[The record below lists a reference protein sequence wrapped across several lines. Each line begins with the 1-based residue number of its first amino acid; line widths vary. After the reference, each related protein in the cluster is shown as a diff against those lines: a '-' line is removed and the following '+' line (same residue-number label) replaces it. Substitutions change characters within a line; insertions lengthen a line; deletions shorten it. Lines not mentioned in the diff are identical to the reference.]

1 MNRGITAKIRLG
13 ETEECVGGQ
22 KAVFLEVDESPGK
35 LDEALVEVA
44 RRFAPDGQPEFL
56 EDVVS
61 LVVKTAIETGEEA
74 EVVGIPAAA
83 LAGGDKVGD
92 LGAFFAHAGSLAA
105 ASAKQRAESMEVRR
119 TAGLAGRAARG
130 LNHGTVRNGKLVNDS
145 HLILGV
151 DIGGTSI
158 KAAVVDTRKGTLATE
173 VARVKTPQPATPKAV
188 VAALAELTR
197 RLKWRGAVG
206 VGFPGL
212 IKQGVVR
219 RAPNLDPTWVRHE
232 IVDQLRRALGVTF
245 VAVGNDADAA
255 GLAEARFG
263 AGRGMRGT
271 VVLVT
276 LGTGIGSAVLH
287 NGSLLPDTELGH
299 LEVGGQDAEKFA
311 STLARERNKWTWE
324 QWGGNVD
331 RYLAVLEYM
340 LAPDLFIIGGG
351 VSSEPEKFFRYLETP
366 ECKIV
371 PATMGNDAG
380 IVGAA
385 LFAVRGVK
393 ALSRRRKRGAE

>member
-1 MNRGITAKIRLG
+1 M
-13 ETEECVGGQ
+13 
-22 KAVFLEVDESPGK
+22 
-35 LDEALVEVA
+35 
-44 RRFAPDGQPEFL
+44 
-56 EDVVS
+56 
-61 LVVKTAIETGEEA
+61 
-74 EVVGIPAAA
+74 
-83 LAGGDKVGD
+83 
-92 LGAFFAHAGSLAA
+92 
-105 ASAKQRAESMEVRR
+105 
-119 TAGLAGRAARG
+119 
-130 LNHGTVRNGKLVNDS
+130 NDS

-158 KAAVVDTRKGTLATE
+158 KAAVTDTRQGTLTTE
-173 VARVKTPQPATPKAV
+173 VARIKTPQPATPKAV
-188 VAALAELTR
+188 VAAIGELTKK
-197 RLKWRGAVG
+197 LKWRGPVG

-212 IKQGVVR
+212 IKHGIVR
-219 RAPNLDPTWVRHE
+219 RAPNLDPSWVRHE
-232 IVDQLRRALGVTF
+232 IVDFMRRTLGVSL

-263 AGRGMRGT
+263 AGRGVRGT

-299 LEVGGQDAEKFA
+299 LEIAGQDAEKFA
-311 STLARERNKWTWE
+311 SSVLRERHKWTWE
-324 QWGGNVD
+324 KWGANVN
-331 RYLAVLEYM
+331 RYLAKLEYM

-351 VSSEPEKFFRYLETP
+351 VSADPESFFRYLDGV

-385 LFAVRGVK
+385 LLAQPGVK
-393 ALSRRRKRGAE
+393 ALARKRQRTGA

>member
-1 MNRGITAKIRLG
+1 MNDT
-13 ETEECVGGQ
+13 
-22 KAVFLEVDESPGK
+22 
-35 LDEALVEVA
+35 
-44 RRFAPDGQPEFL
+44 
-56 EDVVS
+56 
-61 LVVKTAIETGEEA
+61 
-74 EVVGIPAAA
+74 
-83 LAGGDKVGD
+83 
-92 LGAFFAHAGSLAA
+92 
-105 ASAKQRAESMEVRR
+105 
-119 TAGLAGRAARG
+119 
-130 LNHGTVRNGKLVNDS
+130 

-158 KAAVVDTRKGTLATE
+158 KVAVVDTRKGSLTSAIFR
-173 VARVKTPQPATPKAV
+173 AKTPQPATPKGV
-188 VAALAELTR
+188 VAAIADLAK
-197 RLKWRGAVG
+197 RLKWHGPVG

-212 IKQGVVR
+212 IKHGVVR
-219 RAPNLDPTWVRHE
+219 RAPNLDPAWVRHE
-232 IVDQLRRALGVTF
+232 IVEHLRRTLGVSH

-263 AGRGMRGT
+263 AGRGVRGT

-311 STLARERNKWTWE
+311 STVARERNKWTWE
-324 QWGGNVD
+324 QWGKNVD
-331 RYLAVLEYM
+331 RYLTTLEYM

-351 VSSEPEKFFRYLETP
+351 VSAEPEHFFRYLESV
-366 ECKIV
+366 EAKIV

-385 LFAVRGVK
+385 LFAVPGVK
-393 ALSRRRKRGAE
+393 ALARKRKRTAA

>member
-1 MNRGITAKIRLG
+1 MT
-13 ETEECVGGQ
+13 
-22 KAVFLEVDESPGK
+22 
-35 LDEALVEVA
+35 
-44 RRFAPDGQPEFL
+44 
-56 EDVVS
+56 
-61 LVVKTAIETGEEA
+61 
-74 EVVGIPAAA
+74 
-83 LAGGDKVGD
+83 
-92 LGAFFAHAGSLAA
+92 H
-105 ASAKQRAESMEVRR
+105 
-119 TAGLAGRAARG
+119 
-130 LNHGTVRNGKLVNDS
+130 S

-151 DIGGTSI
+151 DIGGTGI
-158 KAAVVDTRKGTLATE
+158 KAAVVDTRLGALATG
-173 VARVKTPQPATPKAV
+173 VARIKTPQPATPKGVIGAIG
-188 VAALAELTR
+188 ELR
-197 RLKWRGAVG
+197 KRLRWTGPVG

-219 RAPNLDPTWVRHE
+219 RAPNLDPSWVRHE
-232 IVDQLRRALGVTF
+232 IVDHMRRALGVPF

-263 AGRGMRGT
+263 AGRGVRGT

-299 LEVGGQDAEKFA
+299 LEVGGRDAETFA
-311 STLARERNKWTWE
+311 STVARDRNKQTWE
-324 QWGGNVD
+324 SWARGVD
-331 RYLAVLEYM
+331 RYLGTLEYM

-351 VSSEPEKFFRYLETP
+351 VSAEPEKFFPYLQGV

-385 LFAVRGVK
+385 LFAVPGVK
-393 ALSRRRKRGAE
+393 ALARKRTASRDS

>member
-1 MNRGITAKIRLG
+1 MNDT
-13 ETEECVGGQ
+13 
-22 KAVFLEVDESPGK
+22 
-35 LDEALVEVA
+35 
-44 RRFAPDGQPEFL
+44 
-56 EDVVS
+56 
-61 LVVKTAIETGEEA
+61 
-74 EVVGIPAAA
+74 
-83 LAGGDKVGD
+83 
-92 LGAFFAHAGSLAA
+92 
-105 ASAKQRAESMEVRR
+105 
-119 TAGLAGRAARG
+119 
-130 LNHGTVRNGKLVNDS
+130 

-158 KAAVVDTRKGTLATE
+158 KAAVVDTRKGTLTTDVIRA
-173 VARVKTPQPATPKAV
+173 KTPQPATPKGV
-188 VAALAELTR
+188 VAAIGELAKK
-197 RLKWRGAVG
+197 LKWNGPVG

-212 IKQGVVR
+212 IKHGVVR
-219 RAPNLDPTWVRHE
+219 RAPNLDAAWVRHE
-232 IVDQLRRALGVTF
+232 IVDHLRRALGVSF

-263 AGRGMRGT
+263 AGRGVRGT

-311 STLARERNKWTWE
+311 STVARERNKWTWE
-324 QWGGNVD
+324 QWGRNVD
-331 RYLAVLEYM
+331 RYLTTLEYM

-351 VSSEPEKFFRYLETP
+351 VSSDPEQFFRYLENV
-366 ECKIV
+366 EAKIV

-385 LFAVRGVK
+385 LFAVHGVK
-393 ALSRRRKRGAE
+393 ALARKRRRAKE

>member
-1 MNRGITAKIRLG
+1 MT
-13 ETEECVGGQ
+13 
-22 KAVFLEVDESPGK
+22 
-35 LDEALVEVA
+35 
-44 RRFAPDGQPEFL
+44 
-56 EDVVS
+56 
-61 LVVKTAIETGEEA
+61 
-74 EVVGIPAAA
+74 
-83 LAGGDKVGD
+83 
-92 LGAFFAHAGSLAA
+92 
-105 ASAKQRAESMEVRR
+105 
-119 TAGLAGRAARG
+119 
-130 LNHGTVRNGKLVNDS
+130 DS

-158 KAAVVDTRKGTLATE
+158 KAAIVDTRKGALTTA
-173 VARVKTPQPATPKAV
+173 VARIKTPQPATPKAV
-188 VAALAELTR
+188 VAAIGELR
-197 RLKWRGAVG
+197 KKLRWSGPVG

-219 RAPNLDPTWVRHE
+219 RAPNLDPSWVRHE
-232 IVDQLRRALGVTF
+232 IVDNLRRALGVPF

-263 AGRGMRGT
+263 AGRGVRGT

-311 STLARERNKWTWE
+311 STVARERHRQTWE
-324 QWGGNVD
+324 TWAGGVD
-331 RYLAVLEYM
+331 RYLATLEYM
-340 LAPDLFIIGGG
+340 LAPDLFIVGGG
-351 VSSEPEKFFRYLETP
+351 VSAETERFFPHLGSV
-366 ECKIV
+366 ECKVV

-385 LFAVRGVK
+385 LFAVPGVK
-393 ALSRRRKRGAE
+393 ALARKQRATRD

>member
-1 MNRGITAKIRLG
+1 M
-13 ETEECVGGQ
+13 
-22 KAVFLEVDESPGK
+22 
-35 LDEALVEVA
+35 
-44 RRFAPDGQPEFL
+44 
-56 EDVVS
+56 
-61 LVVKTAIETGEEA
+61 
-74 EVVGIPAAA
+74 
-83 LAGGDKVGD
+83 
-92 LGAFFAHAGSLAA
+92 
-105 ASAKQRAESMEVRR
+105 
-119 TAGLAGRAARG
+119 
-130 LNHGTVRNGKLVNDS
+130 NDS

-158 KAAVVDTRKGTLATE
+158 KAAVVDTRKGTLTSAVIRT
-173 VARVKTPQPATPKAV
+173 KTPTPATPKGV
-188 VAALAELTR
+188 VAAIGELAK
-197 RLKWRGAVG
+197 RLKWRGPVG

-212 IKQGVVR
+212 IKHGVVR

-232 IVDQLRRALGVTF
+232 IVEHLRRALGVSY

-263 AGRGMRGT
+263 AGRGVRGT

-299 LEVGGQDAEKFA
+299 LEVGGQDSEKFA
-311 STLARERNKWTWE
+311 STVARERNKWTWE
-324 QWGGNVD
+324 QWGKNVD
-331 RYLAVLEYM
+331 RYLTTLEYM

-351 VSSEPEKFFRYLETP
+351 VSSDPEQFFRYLENV
-366 ECKIV
+366 EAKIV

-385 LFAVRGVK
+385 LFAGPGVK
-393 ALSRRRKRGAE
+393 ALARKRKRETK

>member
-1 MNRGITAKIRLG
+1 M
-13 ETEECVGGQ
+13 
-22 KAVFLEVDESPGK
+22 
-35 LDEALVEVA
+35 
-44 RRFAPDGQPEFL
+44 
-56 EDVVS
+56 
-61 LVVKTAIETGEEA
+61 
-74 EVVGIPAAA
+74 
-83 LAGGDKVGD
+83 
-92 LGAFFAHAGSLAA
+92 
-105 ASAKQRAESMEVRR
+105 
-119 TAGLAGRAARG
+119 
-130 LNHGTVRNGKLVNDS
+130 NDS

-158 KAAVVDTRKGTLATE
+158 KAAVVDTRKGTLTTTAIHT
-173 VARVKTPQPATPKAV
+173 KTPQPATPKGV
-188 VAALAELTR
+188 VAAIGELAK
-197 RLKWRGAVG
+197 RLKWRGPVG

-212 IKQGVVR
+212 IKHGVVR
-219 RAPNLDPTWVRHE
+219 RAPNLDPSWVRHE
-232 IVDQLRRALGVTF
+232 IVDNMRRALGVGF

-263 AGRGMRGT
+263 AGRGVRGT

-311 STLARERNKWTWE
+311 STVARERHNETWE
-324 QWGGNVD
+324 QWGKKVD
-331 RYLAVLEYM
+331 RYLTTLEYM

-351 VSSEPEKFFRYLETP
+351 VSAEPEKFFRYLENV
-366 ECKIV
+366 EAKIV

-385 LFAVRGVK
+385 LFAVPGVK
-393 ALSRRRKRGAE
+393 AQARKSKRTKA

>member
-1 MNRGITAKIRLG
+1 MN
-13 ETEECVGGQ
+13 E
-22 KAVFLEVDESPGK
+22 
-35 LDEALVEVA
+35 
-44 RRFAPDGQPEFL
+44 
-56 EDVVS
+56 
-61 LVVKTAIETGEEA
+61 
-74 EVVGIPAAA
+74 
-83 LAGGDKVGD
+83 
-92 LGAFFAHAGSLAA
+92 
-105 ASAKQRAESMEVRR
+105 
-119 TAGLAGRAARG
+119 
-130 LNHGTVRNGKLVNDS
+130 S

-151 DIGGTSI
+151 DIGGTGI
-158 KAAVVDTRKGTLATE
+158 KAAVVDTRKGSLATTI
-173 VARVKTPQPATPKAV
+173 ARIKTPLPATPKAV
-188 VAALAELTR
+188 VAALAELTA
-197 RLKWRGAVG
+197 RLKWRGPVG

-219 RAPNLDPTWVRHE
+219 RAPNLDPGWVRHE
-232 IVDQLRRALGVTF
+232 IVDHLQRVLGVPL

-263 AGRGMRGT
+263 AGRGVRGT

-299 LEVGGQDAEKFA
+299 LEIGGQDAELFA

-324 QWGGNVD
+324 QWGRHVD
-331 RYLAVLEYM
+331 RYLTVLEYM

-351 VSSEPEKFFRYLETP
+351 VSAEPEQFFRHLENV

-385 LFAVRGVK
+385 LFAVPGVK
-393 ALSRRRKRGAE
+393 ALARRRQRGAK

>member
-1 MNRGITAKIRLG
+1 M
-13 ETEECVGGQ
+13 
-22 KAVFLEVDESPGK
+22 
-35 LDEALVEVA
+35 
-44 RRFAPDGQPEFL
+44 
-56 EDVVS
+56 
-61 LVVKTAIETGEEA
+61 
-74 EVVGIPAAA
+74 
-83 LAGGDKVGD
+83 
-92 LGAFFAHAGSLAA
+92 
-105 ASAKQRAESMEVRR
+105 
-119 TAGLAGRAARG
+119 
-130 LNHGTVRNGKLVNDS
+130 NDS

-158 KAAVVDTRKGTLATE
+158 KAAVVDTRKGTLATA
-173 VARVKTPQPATPKAV
+173 VIRTKTPRPATPKGV
-188 VAALAELTR
+188 VAAIGELAK
-197 RLKWRGAVG
+197 RLKWRGPVG

-212 IKQGVVR
+212 IKHGVVR
-219 RAPNLDPTWVRHE
+219 RAPNLDASWVRHE
-232 IVDQLRRALGVTF
+232 IVDHLRRALGVPF

-263 AGRGMRGT
+263 AGRGVRGT

-299 LEVGGQDAEKFA
+299 LEIGGQDAEQFA
-311 STLARERNKWTWE
+311 STVARERNKWGWE
-324 QWGGNVD
+324 QWGRNVD
-331 RYLAVLEYM
+331 RYLTTLEYM

-351 VSSEPEKFFRYLETP
+351 VSSDPERFFRYLETP

-385 LFAVRGVK
+385 LFAVPGVK
-393 ALSRRRKRGAE
+393 SLSRKRSRTKS

>member
-1 MNRGITAKIRLG
+1 M
-13 ETEECVGGQ
+13 
-22 KAVFLEVDESPGK
+22 
-35 LDEALVEVA
+35 
-44 RRFAPDGQPEFL
+44 
-56 EDVVS
+56 
-61 LVVKTAIETGEEA
+61 
-74 EVVGIPAAA
+74 
-83 LAGGDKVGD
+83 
-92 LGAFFAHAGSLAA
+92 
-105 ASAKQRAESMEVRR
+105 
-119 TAGLAGRAARG
+119 
-130 LNHGTVRNGKLVNDS
+130 NDS

-158 KAAVVDTRKGTLATE
+158 KAAVVDTRKGTLATA
-173 VARVKTPQPATPKAV
+173 VIRTKTPRPATPKGVV
-188 VAALAELTR
+188 VAIGELAK
-197 RLKWRGAVG
+197 RLKWQGPVG

-212 IKQGVVR
+212 IKHGVVR
-219 RAPNLDPTWVRHE
+219 RAPNLDASWVRHE
-232 IVDQLRRALGVTF
+232 IVEHLRRALGVPF

-263 AGRGMRGT
+263 AGRGVRGT

-299 LEVGGQDAEKFA
+299 FEIGGQDAEQFA
-311 STLARERNKWTWE
+311 STVARERNKWSWE
-324 QWGGNVD
+324 QWGRNVD
-331 RYLAVLEYM
+331 RYLTTLEYM

-351 VSSEPEKFFRYLETP
+351 VSADPERFFRYLETP

-385 LFAVRGVK
+385 LFAVPGVK
-393 ALSRRRKRGAE
+393 SLSRKRSRTKS

>member
-1 MNRGITAKIRLG
+1 M
-13 ETEECVGGQ
+13 
-22 KAVFLEVDESPGK
+22 S
-35 LDEALVEVA
+35 
-44 RRFAPDGQPEFL
+44 
-56 EDVVS
+56 
-61 LVVKTAIETGEEA
+61 
-74 EVVGIPAAA
+74 
-83 LAGGDKVGD
+83 
-92 LGAFFAHAGSLAA
+92 
-105 ASAKQRAESMEVRR
+105 
-119 TAGLAGRAARG
+119 
-130 LNHGTVRNGKLVNDS
+130 DS

-158 KAAVVDTRKGTLATE
+158 KAAIVDTRKGELTTA
-173 VARVKTPQPATPKAV
+173 VARSKTPQPATPRAV
-188 VAALAELTR
+188 VTAIGELR
-197 RLKWRGAVG
+197 KRLRWTGAVG

-212 IKQGVVR
+212 IKNGVVR
-219 RAPNLDPTWVRHE
+219 RAPNLDPSWVRHE
-232 IVDQLRRALGVTF
+232 IVEHMRRTLGVSF

-263 AGRGMRGT
+263 AGRGVRGT

-311 STLARERNKWTWE
+311 STVARERHKHSWETW
-324 QWGGNVD
+324 GRNVD
-331 RYLAVLEYM
+331 RYLATLEYM

-351 VSSEPEKFFRYLETP
+351 VSAEPEKFFPHLASV

-385 LFAVRGVK
+385 LFAVRGAK
-393 ALSRRRKRGAE
+393 ALARKNRSAPE